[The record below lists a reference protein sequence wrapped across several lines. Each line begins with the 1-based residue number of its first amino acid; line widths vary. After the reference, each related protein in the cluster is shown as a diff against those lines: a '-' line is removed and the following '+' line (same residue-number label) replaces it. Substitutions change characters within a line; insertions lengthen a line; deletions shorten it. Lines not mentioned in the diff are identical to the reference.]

1 MSNLGGF
8 EKVLRVGEGRRRK
21 KLQQQAAYVATL
33 EPDFE
38 TLSDAEL
45 GAKTVEFKQRVE
57 NGEDLEDLLFE
68 AYAAVREAFKRTIGV
83 RLFDVQVMGGIV
95 LHEGDIAE
103 MKTGEGKT
111 FVAAQPLY
119 LNALAGHNV
128 HLVTVNDYLAKRDAE
143 WVQPVYQALGMRA
156 GNIENMM
163 PQAARHDAYAAD
175 ITYGTNSEF
184 GFDYLRDNMAVR
196 LEDTVQRGHNYA
208 IVDEVDSILID
219 EARTPL
225 IISGEPEVAA
235 QVYYDFARIAK
246 TLDGLHATPGGI
258 GKGMDELAETG
269 ADYLFDEKHKTVSP
283 GQPAIEKVERALRID
298 NLYDPRNVQ
307 LVNHLNQAL
316 KAQAL
321 FHRDI
326 DYVVQD
332 GEVKIVDEFTGR
344 IMEGRRW
351 SEGLHQ
357 AVEAKEGMPIQE
369 EHVTLA
375 TITLQNYFRLYEKLG
390 GMTGT
395 AKTEEKEFVE
405 IYGLNVVEIPTNQGV
420 ARADNNDLIFKT
432 KEAKFAAVID
442 DLAERHET
450 GQPVL
455 VGTIDVET
463 SEYLA
468 ELLQRRG
475 VPHNV
480 LNAKEH
486 AREAEIIQD
495 AGQKGS
501 VTIATNMAG
510 RGVDIKID
518 DEVRELGGLY
528 VLGTERH
535 EARRIDNQLRG
546 RSGRQGDPG
555 ESRFYLSGQDQVVRL
570 FAGDRIFNIMNRFK
584 LPDDQPM
591 EAKILSNQIENAQ
604 KKVEEQNFVMRKNV
618 LKYDDVLNV
627 QRQVIYEQRRQVL
640 EGLDLSEDVRG
651 WIEEV
656 VERVV
661 GQYTGSE
668 VLDEWDL
675 NGLVVAMADLYGS
688 DITLDELRE
697 EGVDLR
703 SPEALVEEFAEDA
716 RDVYAAKEEEFG
728 NNAEGQPLMRE
739 LERYVILQV
748 VDTRWRE
755 HLENMDYL
763 REGVHL
769 RAMAQKDPL
778 VEYRGEGHT
787 MFTEL
792 GFAIHEEVVSLLFH
806 AQIEPHDGD
815 LGLEAGNGAAG
826 PMSYEHQSLSGSD
839 AIAAAGIGGE
849 AMATATMAGN
859 IGGNGGGSVA
869 TIPQQ
874 RVVSEEQK
882 LGRND
887 PCWCGSGK
895 KYKKCHGA

>member
-45 GAKTVEFKQRVE
+45 AAKTVEFKQRVE